1 MEDDALAQLKASCPN
16 LFSQNFCE
24 EDLEDDSKP
33 VKRLKTEHERR
44 PKPPKPKK
52 TSERARSKVSPVPGN
67 AAQFYTAS
75 NSQPV
80 SDLVLPELEQSDEGD
95 VDEDFPVEDDEE
107 AAPNLDL
114 DDIVFTEEVE
124 EIAKVKPEVAP
135 PTVVPTTSALKAES
149 PLPAAKK
156 VQAHSPGAY
165 KMPLAET
172 VPRTSKVT
180 PTGPMP
186 VGNQTMMYWLDAKED
201 TFGAA
206 GTVYIFGKT
215 WDAKASCW
223 KSCCLRVNNI
233 SRCIYVLPR
242 KEKISEDGSPVAG
255 VEPTMLEVVEEL
267 GQVMAE
273 HNISKR
279 RMKAVD
285 RWYAFEEEGVP
296 REKTKWIKVRYPA
309 SCPPLNVGDCSKFKT
324 FQRAFGANRSFLEL
338 LLLKRKLKGP
348 SWLSINGAV
357 PVNESNQ
364 ITWASVEWMVES
376 PKAVVAL
383 PDSDLPPPP
392 ITVMSLN
399 MLTFLNE
406 KQKVNEIAA
415 ITCIVNHEVSLD
427 GCADSSVTKWTAIRR
442 VGETVFPYDLEKVFS
457 SKKCP
462 VPKREQTEKALL
474 TSLMTEIQRTDPD
487 MFVGHNFMG
496 FDLDVLLHRLAANNI
511 GNWSRIGK
519 LRLRQMPRLQT
530 GAGGTGESTW
540 EEKAVMSGR
549 LVADTY
555 LLAREYLKESS
566 YKLLSLAVSQGLE
579 GPTGP
584 ITEDMVEEEAFFDV
598 SKELNSSEG
607 IFKVVH
613 WCDTKAVL
621 SLALMY
627 KMSIIPLTKR
637 LTTLAGNLWSRTLT
651 GSRAERIEYLLLHK
665 FHAQKFIVPDK
676 QKKVWE
682 VKDDGDKDE
691 GEGHSAGRAKAKYA
705 GGKVL
710 EPKRGLYTDYVLLLD
725 FNSLYPSIIQEY
737 NVCFTTVERTERLAD
752 GTYSDPPVPSED
764 CLLCDDCRL
773 QQLKAEEDGAGATA
787 LVPKGQSCRHRC
799 ILPKAIKELVD
810 SRRQVKKLLA
820 QEKDP
825 QKREVLDIRQKAL
838 KLTANSIYGCL
849 GFQSSRFYAQA
860 IAQLVTGKGR
870 EALTNTVELVPK
882 IDSSLDVI
890 YGDTDSVMISTGMQ
904 PPDVAPALRMANA
917 IKKEVNKVYRCLEID
932 IDGIFKSI
940 LLLRKKKYACLM
952 LKDLAKGDRADNIK
966 QEVKGLDMVRRDW
979 CGLSQATSQVVL
991 NCILSGRPMDEILD
1005 SIHAH
1010 LSDLA
1015 DKVRNHQ
1022 VELKEY
1028 VITKSLTKAP
1038 EQYADRAIQPHVQ
1051 VALRMKEQK
1060 QSVQTHDLIPYII
1073 CDSESI
1079 NPEVLRVKSDFDKS
1093 KLANKAFHYD
1103 EVRNPALGLKPD
1115 LEWYLATQ
1123 IHPPVARLC
1132 EQIQGMD
1139 SHYIAETLGL
1149 QGSRWVVHTTA
1160 GIHAQPSLEYRYTT
1174 HRYDVSDEQRYAD
1187 CDPFRLPCK
1196 HCGNQ
1201 AVDISVK
1208 QRLYAHIERAFNEGT
1223 DLRHVRPTKFF
1234 VCEVCGGT
1242 IPHILIYNTLLL
1254 KIRQH
1259 QQRYYSQFGPLST
1272 HTPIEGDTY
1281 PYPDQRLRHQLTY
1294 YSSLFDF
1301 KNAKDQV
1308 YSMLQ
1313 SKLLAPLKKQ
1323 QPALAVQQ
1331 ERRLHDL
1338 HRDVVNKTLPEDID
1352 NPSKCLLKGTELRAA
1367 EQLKS
1372 NLEELTKLIHLKLHA
1387 CKKHFVD
1394 VEALFGSLGLPTP
1407 CVAVDN
1413 RSTSV

>member
-1 MEDDALAQLKASCPN
+1 M
-16 LFSQNFCE
+16 
-24 EDLEDDSKP
+24 
-33 VKRLKTEHERR
+33 
-44 PKPPKPKK
+44 
-52 TSERARSKVSPVPGN
+52 
-67 AAQFYTAS
+67 
-75 NSQPV
+75 
-80 SDLVLPELEQSDEGD
+80 
-95 VDEDFPVEDDEE
+95 
-107 AAPNLDL
+107 
-114 DDIVFTEEVE
+114 
-124 EIAKVKPEVAP
+124 
-135 PTVVPTTSALKAES
+135 
-149 PLPAAKK
+149 
-156 VQAHSPGAY
+156 
-165 KMPLAET
+165 
-172 VPRTSKVT
+172 
-180 PTGPMP
+180 
-186 VGNQTMMYWLDAKED
+186 
-201 TFGAA
+201 
-206 GTVYIFGKT
+206 
-215 WDAKASCW
+215 
-223 KSCCLRVNNI
+223 
-233 SRCIYVLPR
+233 
-242 KEKISEDGSPVAG
+242 
-255 VEPTMLEVVEEL
+255 
-267 GQVMAE
+267 
-273 HNISKR
+273 
-279 RMKAVD
+279 
-285 RWYAFEEEGVP
+285 
-296 REKTKWIKVRYPA
+296 
-309 SCPPLNVGDCSKFKT
+309 
-324 FQRAFGANRSFLEL
+324 
-338 LLLKRKLKGP
+338 
-348 SWLSINGAV
+348 
-357 PVNESNQ
+357 
-364 ITWASVEWMVES
+364 
-376 PKAVVAL
+376 
-383 PDSDLPPPP
+383 
-392 ITVMSLN
+392 
-399 MLTFLNE
+399 
-406 KQKVNEIAA
+406 
-415 ITCIVNHEVSLD
+415 
-427 GCADSSVTKWTAIRR
+427 
-442 VGETVFPYDLEKVFS
+442 EKVFA

-474 TSLMTEIQRTDPD
+474 TSLMAEIQRADPD
-487 MFVGHNFMG
+487 MIVGHNFLG

-530 GAGGTGESTW
+530 GVGGTGESTW

-549 LVADTY
+549 LIADTY

-566 YKLLSLAVSQGLE
+566 YKLLSLAVSQSLE

-584 ITEDMVEEEAFFDV
+584 VTEEMVEEEAFFDV

-607 IFKVVH
+607 IYKVVH

-621 SLALMY
+621 SLGLMY

-682 VKDDGDKDE
+682 VRDDGRDD
-691 GEGHSAGRAKAKYA
+691 GEGHSTGRAKAKYA

-710 EPKRGLYTDYVLLLD
+710 DPKRGLYTDYVLLLD

-737 NVCFTTVERTERLAD
+737 NICFTTVQRTERLAD

-773 QQLKAEEDGAGATA
+773 RLKAEDGARPLAP
-787 LVPKGQSCRHRC
+787 LKKGESCRHRC
-799 ILPKAIKELVD
+799 LLPKAIKELVD

-860 IAQLVTGKGR
+860 LAQLVTSKGR

-952 LKDLAKGDRADNIK
+952 LKDLSKGDRPDNIK

-979 CGLSQATSQVVL
+979 CGLSQTASQVVL

-1005 SIHAH
+1005 SIHAY
-1010 LSDLA
+1010 LAELA

-1060 QSVQTHDLIPYII
+1060 LSVQTHDLIPYII

-1079 NPEVLRVKSDFDKS
+1079 NPEGLRLKADFDKS

-1103 EVRNPALGLKPD
+1103 EVRNPALGLRPD

-1149 QGSRWVVHTTA
+1149 QGSRWVVHTA
-1160 GIHAQPSLEYRYTT
+1160 PGIHAQAAVEYHYTT
-1174 HRYDVSDEQRYAD
+1174 HRYDLSDEQRYAD
-1187 CDPFRLPCK
+1187 CELLRFPCK
-1196 HCGNQ
+1196 HCGNP
-1201 AVDISVK
+1201 AVDVSVK
-1208 QRLYAHIERAFNEGT
+1208 QRLYTEIERAFTEGI
-1223 DLRHVRPTKFF
+1223 DLRHVRPIKFF
-1234 VCEVCGGT
+1234 VCDVCRGT
-1242 IPHILIYNTLLL
+1242 IPHVFIYNSLLL

-1259 QQRYYSQFGPLST
+1259 QQQYYSQFGPIST
-1272 HTPIEGDTY
+1272 HAPPEGDPY
-1281 PYPDQRLRHQLTY
+1281 PYPDQKLRHQLTY

-1313 SKLLAPLKKQ
+1313 AKLLLPLKKQ
-1323 QPALAVQQ
+1323 QPGLAVQQ

-1338 HRDVVNKTLPEDID
+1338 HRDIVNKTLPDD
-1352 NPSKCLLKGTELRAA
+1352 LHNPSKCLLKGTELQAA

-1372 NLEELTKLIHLKLHA
+1372 QLDTLTRMIHLRLLA
-1387 CKKHFVD
+1387 CKRHFVD
-1394 VEALFGSLGLPTP
+1394 VDALFGSLGLPTP
-1407 CVAVDN
+1407 CIVAED
-1413 RSTSV
+1413 RTTSG